1 MSIDNSVAQRHAPT
15 LRELVATVGLEETL
29 PYLRRWH
36 PTQVSDRDL
45 RAAYEGVVAE
55 LVSLPLRPP
64 HAQGNDDLVAL
75 KVRRRDH
82 REVVGVAN
90 DGTEYALD
98 YVDWSELLD
107 LLVWYEPPMT
117 TAEVLASVL
126 WEITF
131 YGFSLAEVNARRE
144 ELLQAIEDDEEL
156 PGEAFSKAVNGT
168 LGTRKATE
176 PGA

>member
-1 MSIDNSVAQRHAPT
+1 MSVGHSAAQCHAPT
-15 LRELVATVGLEETL
+15 LRELVATVGLEEAL
-29 PYLRRWH
+29 SYLRRWH

-90 DGTEYALD
+90 DGAEYALD
-98 YVDWSELLD
+98 YVDWAELID
-107 LLVWYEPPMT
+107 LPVWYEPPMT
-117 TAEVLASVL
+117 TAEALASAL

-131 YGFSLAEVNARRE
+131 YGFSRAAVNARRE
-144 ELLQAIEDDEEL
+144 ELLQAVEDDEEL

-168 LGTRKATE
+168 LGTPKATE